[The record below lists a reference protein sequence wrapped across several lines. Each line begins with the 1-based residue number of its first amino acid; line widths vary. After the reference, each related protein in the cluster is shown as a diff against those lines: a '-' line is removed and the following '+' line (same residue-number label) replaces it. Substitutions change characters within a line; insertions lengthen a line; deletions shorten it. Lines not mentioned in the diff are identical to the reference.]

1 MSPFEPGEGSAS
13 ANGLSME
20 AWGIEGVSLGV
31 SLGGASTAQHFRR
44 LRNWVDLAEELK
56 LHSIWLPEM
65 HFSPGVSASPLT
77 VLAALA
83 SRTRTLRLGTTS
95 LLLPI
100 HHPLHIAQEI
110 ASLDHLSGGRVIIG
124 LGRGFRAPLFAAF
137 GLDPATKRDRFDQA
151 LEVMLAAWSG
161 QSPSLAGTPFEEV
174 LATDRPEPNR
184 PLQRPHPP
192 LAVVAF
198 GRKGLQQAARHGLP
212 YLASPLEPF
221 ALIREN
227 LEFHREHLGG
237 ASPASPAPVPI
248 MRTVFI
254 SDDPRTLRSAM
265 EALEAENPP
274 PKPGIKLPPA
284 LARAMSVPLEDRV
297 ILGDAAEVAARLKTY
312 REELGL
318 NLLVVRPEIGGV
330 ERAALEQSLRR
341 LSQEVLPA
349 VSG

>member
-1 MSPFEPGEGSAS
+1 MTASDLDEGNVPSI
-13 ANGLSME
+13 E
-20 AWGIEGVSLGV
+20 AWGIGELSLGI
-31 SLGGASTAQHFRR
+31 SLGGANTAQHFRR
-44 LRNWVDLAEELK
+44 LLSWVDLAEELK
-56 LHSIWLPEM
+56 LHSVWLPEM
-65 HFSPGVSASPLT
+65 HFAPGVSASPLT

-137 GLDPATKRDRFDQA
+137 GLDPSTKRDRFDQA
-151 LEVMLAAWSG
+151 LQIILAAWSG
-161 QSPSLAGTPFEEV
+161 QSPSMAGTPFEEV

-192 LAVVAF
+192 LAVAAF
-198 GRKGLQQAARHGLP
+198 GRKGLQQAARHRLP

-227 LEFHREHLGG
+227 LEFHREQMEG
-237 ASPASPAPVPI
+237 ASQSPRAPVPI

-254 SDDPRTLRSAM
+254 SEDPRTLEIAM
-265 EALEAENPP
+265 RALEAENPP
-274 PKPGIKLPPA
+274 PKPGLKLPPA
-284 LARAMSVPLEDRV
+284 LARAMSVPLDERV
-297 ILGDAAEVAARLKTY
+297 ILGDAADVTARLKIY
-312 REELGL
+312 RKELGL
-318 NLLVVRPEIGGV
+318 NLLVIRPEIGGV
-330 ERAALEQSLRR
+330 ERAALEQSLIR
-341 LSQEVLPA
+341 LSREVLPA
-349 VSG
+349 VAS